1 MKELK
6 TMTEYQL
13 LNLAYITLLEKIARE
28 EEKNE
33 ITKKELGRDNFACQ
47 DRLRVYN
54 EQFSELRD
62 RIIEIE
68 NNNAN

>member
-1 MKELK
+1 MKDLK
-6 TMTEYQL
+6 TITEYQL
-13 LNLAYITLLEKIARE
+13 LNFAYSALLERIARE

-47 DRLRVYN
+47 DRLKVYN
-54 EQFSELRD
+54 EQWTEVRN

-68 NNNAN
+68 NNNAK

>member
-6 TMTEYQL
+6 TITEYQL
-13 LNLAYITLLEKIARE
+13 LNLAYIALLEKIARE

-47 DRLRVYN
+47 DRLKVYN
-54 EQFSELRD
+54 EQSLELRN